1 MPAMTGTTLSSSG
14 LDLRRRK
21 LKFRCWHRGTRE
33 MDLIM
38 GRFAD
43 VRIAELGEAELDE
56 LERLID
62 VSDPELFSWIIGER
76 QIPPGFDTALL
87 RQLRAFHLDTTTRG

>member
-1 MPAMTGTTLSSSG
+1 MTGTTLSSSG
-14 LDLRRRK
+14 LDPRRRK

-43 VRIAELGEAELDE
+43 VRIAELSEAELDE
-56 LERLID
+56 LERLMD
-62 VSDPELFSWIIGER
+62 VADPELFAWVIGER
-76 QIPPGFDTALL
+76 KVPAGFDSDLL
-87 RQLRAFHLDTTTRG
+87 RQLRAFHLDATRG